1 MGFGI
6 GNPFKKVKSL
16 FSGAKKLTG
25 GVGDF
30 LDVTQ
35 PGSIGDLLT
44 FGSISQS
51 EAVKQAKGARND
63 AKRQYA
69 DQTAAA
75 QAEAQRIANLEE
87 ERKRKLLLYGTQKPS
102 TMIGGYLGIGGT
114 ANVSRPGLG

>member
-16 FSGAKKLTG
+16 FSGAKNLAQ
-25 GVGDF
+25 GVGGF
-30 LDVTQ
+30 IDVTK
-35 PGSIGDLLT
+35 PGGLGDLVT
-44 FGSISQS
+44 FGSLSQA
-51 EAVKQAKGARND
+51 EATKEAKKARND
-63 AKRQYA
+63 AKSQYA